1 MEGAPIAGAPAM
13 IAMAHRAN
21 GDHAIADAQCSG
33 DPADLLDAVVGSI
46 GRATAGMRRIGVG
59 WVECLETEIDR
70 GFGPFPA
77 DLGSL
82 EGKILPHREALDLP
96 GIEVHVT
103 RDGAV
108 RKIAGDRLPADARTP
123 DAEGGAGDAILVD
136 PGVGEERDLLLGHD
150 DAIGDGFAHQ
160 RSIGE
165 SGRAEEHT
173 SELQSLMRISY

>member
-1 MEGAPIAGAPAM
+1 
-13 IAMAHRAN
+13 
-21 GDHAIADAQCSG
+21 
-33 DPADLLDAVVGSI
+33 
-46 GRATAGMRRIGVG
+46 MRRIGVG

-123 DAEGGAGDAILVD
+123 DAEGGAGD
-136 PGVGEERDLLLGHD
+136 
-150 DAIGDGFAHQ
+150 
-160 RSIGE
+160 RS
-165 SGRAEEHT
+165 EEHT
-173 SELQSLMRISY
+173 SELQSLMRNSYAVSCLKKKNKHKLM